1 MEQQTTFAVLTIE
14 QIREIVRLTIAQ
26 MRCASTNDQQPLVT
40 LTASEV
46 KQLYD
51 VSDSTLW
58 RWQRAG
64 LVHPVRIG
72 RERRYDRREIE
83 AMFPKY

>member
-1 MEQQTTFAVLTIE
+1 MEQPTFTVLSIE
-14 QIREIVRLTIAQ
+14 QIKEIVRMTVAQ
-26 MRCASTNDQQPLVT
+26 IGCASKNDQPLAT
-40 LTASEV
+40 LCASEV
-46 KQLYD
+46 KQHYG

-83 AMFPKY
+83 AMFAK

>member
-1 MEQQTTFAVLTIE
+1 MEQTTVAVLTVE
-14 QIREIVRLTIAQ
+14 QIKEIVRMTVAQ
-26 MRCASTNDQQPLVT
+26 LRGVPTTEQPLVT
-40 LTASEV
+40 MCASEV
-46 KQLYD
+46 KQHYG

-58 RWQRAG
+58 RWARAG

-83 AMFPKY
+83 AMFAK

>member
-1 MEQQTTFAVLTIE
+1 MEQTTVAVLTIE
-14 QIREIVRLTIAQ
+14 QIKEIVRQTVAQ
-26 MRCASTNDQQPLVT
+26 CKGAPTTDQPLVT
-40 LTASEV
+40 LSASEV
-46 KQLYD
+46 KQQYD

-83 AMFPKY
+83 AMFAK

>member
-1 MEQQTTFAVLTIE
+1 MEQPTFAVLTVE
-14 QIREIVRLTIAQ
+14 QIKEIVRLTVAQ
-26 MRCASTNDQQPLVT
+26 LKGAPTTEQPLVT
-40 LTASEV
+40 LSASEV
-46 KQLYD
+46 KQQYG

-58 RWQRAG
+58 RWARAE

-83 AMFPKY
+83 AMFTK

>member
-1 MEQQTTFAVLTIE
+1 MEKVTFTGTTNIYLLTSE
-14 QIREIVRLTIAQ
+14 QLKEIVRETLAQ
-26 MRCASTNDQQPLVT
+26 IRQPLEMMS
-40 LTASEV
+40 ASEV
-46 KQLYD
+46 KQQYD

-72 RERRYDRREIE
+72 RERKYDRREIE
-83 AMFPKY
+83 AMFAK